1 MLNWKHPQPISKKK
15 WNERMSQH
23 RSEEFYSRPASQRWA
38 SWCDWSQAIKSC
50 GGPHKLAPQPPHCT
64 VQYSLNYTLCHT
76 PPQVGTTTTTTF
88 YAWCTIHYAVYFL
101 TATSWHEPQVLL
113 RHPQVS
119 THSQVLAPLLLL
131 ISLIFC
137 GNFLSRSHRPHILS
151 KKEKLFAKLQT
162 CLMCVDCIVDI
173 DNLKLSYLVEV
184 KVSETTPRT
193 RYYF

>member
-1 MLNWKHPQPISKKK
+1 MHHFSWIKLLLVLLPISKKK

-23 RSEEFYSRPASQRWA
+23 QSEEFYSRLASQRWA

-50 GGPHKLAPQPPHCT
+50 GGPHKLAPQPSH
-64 VQYSLNYTLCHT
+64 YSIHYSIFSQSHKLAPRSTHNTIQGY
-76 PPQVGTTTTTTF
+76 
-88 YAWCTIHYAVYFL
+88 TIHHTLYFL

-137 GNFLSRSHRPHILS
+137 GIFFWTRGTDPIYFQCRRS
-151 KKEKLFAKLQT
+151 
-162 CLMCVDCIVDI
+162 CVQNC
-173 DNLKLSYLVEV
+173 KHA
-184 KVSETTPRT
+184 
-193 RYYF
+193 